1 MPKDDEMIFAVE
13 DEDSENDPRR
23 LLLDDKEVYTTPSD
37 PDVKTLLGRI
47 EDGSLILRPK
57 FQRASVWDDGRKS
70 RLIES
75 LLLNI
80 PIPPCFLG
88 EDEDGT
94 RVVVDGQQRLIAIDD
109 FYHGR
114 YALKGLEVLADLNGK
129 VWRDMPSKYERKI
142 LQRVIRTLVI
152 SHHTQSEI
160 RFLIFERLNTGAI
173 PLTDQEIRNATLSG
187 SLNVLLNDIANSTPF
202 LDGMRI
208 LAPDVRLRH
217 HELVLRFFSIDS
229 VLHDYRPPLKL
240 ILTNFMK
247 TNRNARQT
255 EVAELDTRFMN
266 ALTACR
272 TVFGDNI
279 FRRYRVKEDDSEGYE
294 RVVSKALFDLQMI
307 TLNGIPLPD
316 LERRRGAI
324 EDAFK
329 SLVRTDRQFAEA
341 LSRAT
346 DHRSR
351 FYLRVR
357 RWIAVLDGVGLHS
370 PAADRLPT
378 EEH

>member
-1 MPKDDEMIFAVE
+1 MPEDAEIFAPE
-13 DEDSENDPRR
+13 DNDTEGDPRR
-23 LLLDDKEVYTTPSD
+23 LLLDEREVYTTPSD

-47 EDGSLILRPK
+47 EDKSLILRPK
-57 FQRASVWDDGRKS
+57 FQRASVWDNARKS

-94 RVVVDGQQRLIAIDD
+94 RVVVDGQQRLLAIDD

-114 YALKGLEVLADLNGK
+114 YALTGLEVLADLNGSE
-129 VWRDMPSKYERKI
+129 WRDLPPKYERKI

-152 SHHTQSEI
+152 SHHTESEI
-160 RFLIFERLNTGAI
+160 RFLIFERLNTGAV

-187 SLNVLLNDIANSTPF
+187 PLNNMLNDLVTDPRF
-202 LDGMRI
+202 LDAMRI
-208 LAPDVRLRH
+208 AQPDVRLRH
-217 HELVLRFFSIDS
+217 HELALRFFSIDS
-229 VLHDYRPPLKL
+229 VLGDYRPPLKF

-247 TNRNARQT
+247 ANRYLPAENAAR
-255 EVAELDTRFMN
+255 LKDTFMGSL
-266 ALTACR
+266 AGCR
-272 TVFGDNI
+272 AAFGRNM
-279 FRRYRVKEDDSEGYE
+279 FRRYRVNKDGTEGYE
-294 RVVSKALFDLQMI
+294 SVVSKALFDLQMI
-307 TLNGIPLPD
+307 TLKDIPQHD
-316 LERRRGAI
+316 LKQRSGDI

-329 SLVRTDRQFAEA
+329 ELVRTSQDFSEA

-351 FYLRVR
+351 FYLRIKQWVR
-357 RWIAVLDGVGLHS
+357 VLAGLGLPS
-370 PAADRLPT
+370 PAADRVPA
-378 EEH
+378 EER